1 MPARAALPALA
12 LTVAAALTACAGTEP
27 EPPALPDDVRVAYDR
42 FWAAWTAAGET
53 SDPDLPLLAEHVA
66 EPLLSTLRGNLE
78 ATRTADRVTRG
89 RVGHRIEGW
98 EADADARRI
107 VDCVDL
113 GGWLLHSRSTGALQ
127 TGQLTGDRS
136 QLTEIVLRPYDG
148 RWKATNMYIL
158 ADRC

>member
-1 MPARAALPALA
+1 M
-12 LTVAAALTACAGTEP
+12 
-27 EPPALPDDVRVAYDR
+27 AYDR
-42 FWAAWTAAGET
+42 FWAAWTTASET
-53 SDPDLPLLAEHVA
+53 SDPALPALAEHVA

-78 ATRTADRVTRG
+78 AARSAGRVSRG
-89 RVGHRIEGW
+89 RLGHRIEGM
-98 EADADARRI
+98 ETDAEARRV

-113 GGWLLHSRSTGALQ
+113 GQWLLHDRSTGAPEA
-127 TGQLTGDRS
+127 GQLTGARA